1 MSLAASW
8 FFDKVPQLTLGTLK
22 SPSPITVCD
31 YFSETGKEWT
41 PASLIN
47 PDELGD
53 YFEGDIKGPVPEILR
68 NGLIDEKY
76 RWVDGVVTYEFDSL
90 FADDLRAVV
99 QKAMDE
105 YAVLTSDCITFVERT
120 TEDDYILFTH
130 DNEDGCHS
138 YVGKVGGSQQI
149 NYPDWCL
156 ASYGSVQH
164 EMYHAL
170 GFHHEQSRTDRD
182 DYVTIM
188 WENIESG
195 YEHNFNKYSA
205 DVISGFGEDYDY
217 GSVMHY
223 SAYAFSANNEK
234 TIVTLDPDAVIG
246 QREHLS
252 EVDVRKLMNMYKC

>member
-1 MSLAASW
+1 
-8 FFDKVPQLTLGTLK
+8 
-22 SPSPITVCD
+22 
-31 YFSETGKEWT
+31 
-41 PASLIN
+41 
-47 PDELGD
+47 
-53 YFEGDIKGPVPEILR
+53 
-68 NGLIDEKY
+68 
-76 RWVDGVVTYEFDSL
+76 
-90 FADDLRAVV
+90 
-99 QKAMDE
+99 
-105 YAVLTSDCITFVERT
+105 
-120 TEDDYILFTH
+120 
-130 DNEDGCHS
+130 
-138 YVGKVGGSQQI
+138 
-149 NYPDWCL
+149 
-156 ASYGSVQH
+156 
-164 EMYHAL
+164 MYHAL

-252 EVDVRKLMNMYKC
+252 EVDV